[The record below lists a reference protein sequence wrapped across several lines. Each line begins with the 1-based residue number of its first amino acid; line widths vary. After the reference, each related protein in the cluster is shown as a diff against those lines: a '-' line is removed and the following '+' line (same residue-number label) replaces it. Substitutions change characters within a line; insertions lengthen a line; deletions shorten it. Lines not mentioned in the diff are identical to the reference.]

1 MARRARSSKGRKKKA
16 KHQVAKKGEPLPDA
30 PQPEAG
36 PEQKIKGPGEIRG
49 KDPVTSTLKGWFSDN
64 RYTILILA
72 GIFALAFFMRFYL
85 YYELA
90 FDVWPPKVVGND
102 PSYHKRVIDYIQT
115 DFTHLRIDGL
125 LNYPLS
131 GGNPRPPVFDWS
143 IAIGGILLAPF
154 FGFNVENSTW
164 VVFEIAPIFWGAMTI
179 FPLYLL
185 GKEAFGKKAGI
196 MAAFFLAIT
205 AAHIERSTLGFADHD
220 SFVVFFLVLAIYFL
234 SKSFSALKDQR
245 YIEDW
250 RKPESVILGFRSL
263 FHENREAMSY
273 AFLTG
278 LSITT
283 ISLAWQG
290 YGYVLAILLVYYLVQ
305 LFLNRFRGE
314 DSLGVFVVILIAM
327 ASVVVI
333 SLPYYYMFSIHTWS
347 QGFYIFLAAV
357 VLGAFIVPTRDMPWL
372 IVIPTLA
379 LFLVASYFILQWGF
393 PETATMLFTGGGYF
407 VKNKLYSTIAEAQAP
422 DISRLVFTYGPGTF
436 FLGLIGIVMAFIKIP
451 KQMRKD
457 YMVIVIWTGVAI
469 YMALSATRFTFNATP
484 AFALLAGWVIVKMVQ
499 FFKAEGLSIVYS
511 IVALLLF
518 LGLIAGI
525 SEGWN
530 NFFYDNYI
538 WLTVLP
544 ISLISVLIVA
554 YMKYR
559 KNRDDFKFRTILT
572 ALTVAFLIIFPNLF
586 FAADAS
592 IPYERKREFD
602 PEMEYFGA
610 FGSSLHSE
618 YWMDSY
624 IWLSE
629 QDLLDENNEF
639 QEPEDRPGFMSW
651 WDYGF
656 DELLM
661 GEHPTA
667 ADNFQNGYQFTG
679 SMLSCQNE
687 SESIALMAARLI
699 EGDRVDNK
707 GKFSDDVWDV
717 LVNYLGDDRNSS
729 YSAYEV
735 NRIYFNPGKYTSLVE
750 NNPDKYG
757 KFVDITPPNAKY
769 AATRAIFTRL
779 GEEGVVSLY
788 HDIREV
794 TGTSLRYFAV
804 DYRLFPFSSSNT
816 GIFYAPIKLA
826 DRNVD
831 DYLEYKAYAQ
841 QNLKGSND
849 NPVWEDYPD
858 NPIPMDKV
866 EEEAERLGYKFRI
879 TQYDMFYTEDFYNS
893 MFYRTYVG
901 YAPSDVG
908 AIDDGKSI
916 PGILGGTS
924 NMPAMQGWNMT
935 HWQVVY
941 RTMYYSDKE
950 EANATFPDDYTPLS
964 SKKAIERYY
973 AEGGDLKSGLG
984 QGVFYLKYYD
994 GAKISGRVMTERGIG
1009 VPNVRVTV
1017 LDDYGIPHGNV
1028 MTGPDGGYSIIAP
1041 PGQVNV
1047 IVTDGSLNNEYDKM
1061 YQFQVDQSTGQPV
1074 TLLNSTVL
1082 HISDELAMWE
1092 VDNGEMDLDMYVAG
1106 KMMSGR
1112 VYWDLDGD
1120 STYSDAGDEAIIE
1133 GALTMVLRGSDG
1145 VVYGPVELD
1154 EGGYLFGD
1162 LVTGYY
1168 DIEYTYGDH
1177 TEVILSNFK
1186 VDPKSDAQK
1195 DIRLDNILVHGNLTF
1210 DVSDPVIGGTV
1221 RLIDEE
1227 GVIRETVTDQNGNY
1241 SFDRALPGQ
1250 YWLEGD
1256 VDNFMNEDISFIL
1269 EKGDNLTIDISM
1281 YPYAKLEIDAYLPPP
1296 SEYLSGKGGP
1306 AVGSLVTLYYGFD
1319 TTMKYVSSL
1328 DEKGHVEMIL
1338 PAGEYDLQITSVDRA
1353 KIFSHIGKVNLDHGE
1368 EGTLDVTLQNGFTVT
1383 GRMTKLVDTPMEGT
1397 HVNFQRVEDSATAYA
1412 VPNFDGIY
1420 TAYLPRGDY
1429 KVLVDNKSTGN
1440 VSYFHMQDLKDPG
1453 TENRIVLDIW
1463 AGKTIE
1469 VTGQVYWDKD
1479 QNGILTTSQ
1488 EAIEINDQGGSAAV
1502 EFALAGVPL
1511 SFTYENG
1518 TIAVLTVDEGVYI
1531 AKLPVA
1537 TYTMGVDIYGFEKQ
1551 STRLE
1556 VSGTVEEQNYGINN
1570 TDVKLI
1576 SEDTEVLFN
1585 VTYNMMGKED
1595 LDIKSLSGMEFSIT
1609 ATEIYMNEKSYEF
1622 TTDGMGQARAMVP
1635 PGEYL
1640 LTVDVEFEED
1650 GVIRRLLSEK
1660 ELMINPSHNVQL
1672 EEIIVNYTIDVEST
1686 IYLIDEGSF
1695 RYPGEVTVSAYPLF
1709 GAPDPIATAETDYNG
1724 HFTLDLP
1731 LGDYIL
1737 HAEHLRFGQHY
1748 MYWDMISVGE
1758 TFTGGNY
1765 EMKPTQSVTGSLY
1778 PSFEGISQSYLYIID
1793 GDKWLAIH
1801 PSEDGQFSFQMFEGE
1816 YEVDLFVQMAEDIMG
1831 EQTLVQYEVHSELSV
1846 EGPVEALELDLS
1858 KWVEIRGSIYY
1869 DGDSDGN
1876 IGDAEK
1882 IPFATMSL
1890 MDRESIL
1897 EGPINIT
1904 TDEFGQYM
1912 MLVPFTTLDV
1922 TVVTEG
1928 YKDEPSA
1935 SSRALDIALYNQ
1947 VEWDIE
1953 VIPRDLMVTGTL
1965 FFDTNEDGE
1974 LGQFDERISDMRLTI
1989 TDRRGG
1995 SETIIFSEEDGSFEL
2010 ELIPGGYSVVG
2021 FRYENGLPVFG
2032 YLAEIQIE
2040 TGEDLLDAEW
2050 MVVGAQRI
2058 SGTIFFTDT
2067 DGDLH
2072 LPETGEAILWRTPD
2086 GSQLETIFQGGAYQ
2100 MDLPQYSYTI
2110 TSSLVNEEYGMD
2122 VTYSLYKAVDVSDE
2136 NVARDFALELEKE
2149 KDHSFTIDLVKV
2161 EEHEL
2166 EMAQKEVKKLMYYI
2180 ENNGNEPIT
2189 VNVDTKEK
2197 PDGWIIEYPFGEGI
2211 ELEIGGRVEMQ
2222 LNITAPSEPS
2232 FFNSIKVEGNAD
2244 EGTVGSFEV
2253 SIKTP
2258 PSQKVEIVLDVAPVV
2273 GVNFGETMVINV
2285 TVNNL
2290 GSGEDVV
2297 NLMLDPMPFHY
2308 PEWEILWN
2316 GDQPFPEW
2324 GENASMT
2331 PYGGRTYSLL
2341 IKAPTDDMARID
2353 DSITLK
2359 ILGKNRKGDIVD
2371 TQVTVKIAEP
2381 NLVLPEGY
2389 LKLINRKLTDPQM
2402 QGEIEANITV
2412 LAQGRDVADVNV
2424 SLWVDSELVGEAA
2437 IFRIAQGETAY
2448 TRIRFNLSQYNISE
2462 NRFHT
2467 FQVVVDPY
2475 DTIMESNEGDNAGVW
2490 HDVLVG
2496 EIEEET
2502 RVNWRIV
2509 IFVTL
2514 VLLVTLGILAYRQK
2528 TQPI

>member
-1 MARRARSSKGRKKKA
+1 MARRARSSRGQKRKA
-16 KHQVAKKGEPLPDA
+16 KQQVAKKEEPISDTL
-30 PQPEAG
+30 QPGVG
-36 PEQKIKGPGEIRG
+36 PEPKIKGPGEARG
-49 KDPVTSTLKGWFSDN
+49 KEPVASALKVWFNDN
-64 RYTILILA
+64 RYTILILT
-72 GIFALAFFMRFYL
+72 GIFALAFLLRFYL

-90 FDVWPPKVVGND
+90 FDIWPPRVVGND
-102 PSYHKRVIDYIQT
+102 PSYHKRVIDFIQA

-164 VVFEIAPIFWGAMTI
+164 FVFEIAPTLWGAMTI
-179 FPLYLL
+179 FPLYML
-185 GKEAFGKKAGI
+185 GKEAFGRKAGI

-220 SFVVFFLVLAIYFL
+220 SFVVFFLVLALYFL
-234 SKSFSALKDQR
+234 SKSFNSLKDQQ

-263 FHENREAMSY
+263 FLENREAMSY

-278 LSITT
+278 ISIAT

-290 YGYVLAILLVYYLVQ
+290 FGYVLAILLVYYLVQ
-305 LFLNRFRGE
+305 IFMNRLRGE

-333 SLPYYYMFSIHTWS
+333 SLPYYYMFSISTWS

-436 FLGLIGIVMAFIKIP
+436 FLGLIGIVMAFIQIP
-451 KQMRKD
+451 KQMKKD

-484 AFALLAGWVIVKMVQ
+484 AFALLAGWVIVKFVK

-518 LGLIAGI
+518 LGLIAGT
-525 SEGWN
+525 SEGWD

-544 ISLISVLIVA
+544 ISLISILIVG

-559 KNRDDFKFRTILT
+559 KNRDNFKFRTILT
-572 ALTVAFLIIFPNLF
+572 ALTVAFVIIFPNLF

-592 IPYERKREFD
+592 IPYERKTEFD
-602 PEMEYFGA
+602 PDMEYFGA

-639 QEPEDRPGFMSW
+639 LEPEDRPGFMSW

-656 DELLM
+656 DQLLM
-661 GEHPTA
+661 GQHPTA

-679 SMLSCQNE
+679 SMISCQNE
-687 SESIALMAARLI
+687 SESIALMVARLI
-699 EGDRVDNK
+699 EGDWVSNK
-707 GKFSDDVWDV
+707 GSFSDDVWDV
-717 LVNYLGDDRNSS
+717 LVKYLGDDPNST
-729 YSAYEV
+729 YSAYEIK
-735 NRIYFNPGKYTSLVE
+735 RIYFRPGTYTERVE
-750 NNPDKYG
+750 NNPDRYG
-757 KFVDITPPNAKY
+757 KFIDITPPNAKY
-769 AATRAIFTRL
+769 AAARSTFTRL

-788 HDIREV
+788 HDIRDA
-794 TGTSLRYFAV
+794 TGRSLRYFAV

-841 QNLKGSND
+841 QNLKGSNED
-849 NPVWEDYPD
+849 PVWEDYPD
-858 NPIPMDKV
+858 NPISMDKV

-879 TQYDMFYTEDFYNS
+879 LQYDMFYTEDFYNS

-916 PGILGGTS
+916 PGILGEVS

-941 RTMYYSDKE
+941 RTMYYSEME
-950 EANATFPDDYTPLS
+950 EGNASFPDDYVPLS
-964 SKKAIERYY
+964 SKEAIKRYY
-973 AEGGDLKSGLG
+973 AGGGDLKSGLG

-1028 MTGPDGGYSIIAP
+1028 MTGPNGEYSIIAP
-1041 PGQVNV
+1041 PGQVNM
-1047 IVTDGSLNNEYDKM
+1047 IVTDGALNNEYDKM
-1061 YQFQVDQSTGQPV
+1061 YQFQVDQSTGQPT

-1082 HISDELAMWE
+1082 QISDALAMWE
-1092 VDNGEMDLDMYVAG
+1092 VDDGEMDLDMYIAG
-1106 KMMSGR
+1106 KIMGGR

-1120 STYSDAGDEAIIE
+1120 STYSDVGDEAITE
-1133 GALTMVLRGSDG
+1133 GSLSMVLRDSDG

-1154 EGGYLFGD
+1154 ENGYSFSD

-1168 DIEYTYGDH
+1168 DVEYTYGDH

-1195 DIRLDNILVHGNLTF
+1195 DIRFDNIVVHGNLTYGTF
-1210 DVSDPVIGGTV
+1210 DPVIGGTV

-1227 GVIRETVTDQNGNY
+1227 GVIRETVADKNGNY

-1250 YWLEGD
+1250 YWLEAD
-1256 VDNFMNEDISFIL
+1256 VDAFMNEDISFIL
-1269 EKGDNLTIDISM
+1269 EKGDNLSIDIPV
-1281 YPYAKLEIDAYLPPP
+1281 YPYSKLGIRAYLPPP

-1306 AVGSLVTLYYGFD
+1306 AVMSLVTLYYGFD
-1319 TTMKYVSSL
+1319 TTRKYVASL
-1328 DEKGHVEMIL
+1328 DEEGYVEIVL
-1338 PAGEYDLQITSVDRA
+1338 PAGEYDLQITSIDRA
-1353 KIFSHIGKVNLDHGE
+1353 KIYSYIGKVNLDHGE
-1368 EGTLDVTLQNGFTVT
+1368 EEIMDITLQHGYAVT
-1383 GRMTKLVDTPMEGT
+1383 GRLTKLVDTPMEGT
-1397 HVNFQRVEDSATAYA
+1397 YVNFQRVEDSATVFA
-1412 VPNFDGIY
+1412 VANLDGAY

-1429 KVLVDNKSTGN
+1429 KVLVDNKTTGN

-1453 TENRIVLDIW
+1453 TGNRVELDIW
-1463 AGKTIE
+1463 AEKTIE
-1469 VTGQVYWDKD
+1469 VTGQIFWDKD
-1479 QNGILTTSQ
+1479 RNGILTTSE

-1502 EFALAGVPL
+1502 EFALSGVPI

-1518 TIAVLTVDEGVYI
+1518 TIAVLTEDEGLYQ
-1531 AKLPVA
+1531 ANLPVA

-1551 STRLE
+1551 IILFDVE
-1556 VSGTVEEQNYGINN
+1556 GTVEEQNFGINN
-1570 TDVKLI
+1570 TDAKLI
-1576 SEDTEVLFN
+1576 SRDTEVLFN
-1585 VTYNMMGKED
+1585 VTYNMIGKKE
-1595 LDIKSLSGMEFSIT
+1595 LDIKSVSDLQFSIM

-1622 TTDGMGQARAMVP
+1622 KTDGMGQVRAMLP
-1635 PGEYL
+1635 PGEYF
-1640 LTVDVEFEED
+1640 LTVDLEYEE
-1650 GVIRRLLSEK
+1650 GGMIHRLWSEK
-1660 ELMINPSHNVQL
+1660 ELMINPSNDVHL
-1672 EEIIVNYTIDVEST
+1672 EEVMLNYTIEVEST
-1686 IYLIDEGSF
+1686 MYLIDEGSF
-1695 RYPGEVTVSAYPLF
+1695 RYPGEVTVSAYALF
-1709 GAPDPIATAETDYNG
+1709 GSPEPIVTAETDYNG
-1724 HFTLDLP
+1724 RFTMDLP

-1748 MYWDMISVGE
+1748 MHWDMISVGE
-1758 TFTGGNY
+1758 TFAGGNY
-1765 EMKPTQSVTGSLY
+1765 EMRTTQAVTGSLY
-1778 PSFEGISQSYLYIID
+1778 PDFEGISQSYLYIID
-1793 GDKWLAIH
+1793 GDKWLGVN

-1816 YEVDLFVQMAEDIMG
+1816 YEVDLFAVMAEELMG
-1831 EQTLVQYEVHSELSV
+1831 ESTHVQYELHSELLV
-1846 EGPVEALELDLS
+1846 EGPVEGLDMELN

-1869 DGDSDGN
+1869 DENSDGN
-1876 IGDAEK
+1876 IGDEEK

-1897 EGPINIT
+1897 EEPINIT
-1904 TDEFGQYM
+1904 ADEFGQYR
-1912 MLVPFTTLDV
+1912 MLVPFVTLDV

-1928 YKDEPSA
+1928 YKDEPSVL
-1935 SSRALDIALYNQ
+1935 SRALDIALYNQ

-1965 FFDTNEDGE
+1965 YFDTNEDGE
-1974 LGQFDERISDMRLTI
+1974 MGQFDGRMSGMKLTF
-1989 TDRRGG
+1989 TDKRGG
-1995 SETIIFSEEDGSFEL
+1995 VEIIIFSEEDGSFEL

-2021 FRYENGLPVFG
+2021 FKYEGGLPVYG
-2032 YLAEIQIE
+2032 YLAELQIE
-2040 TGEDLLDAEW
+2040 TGEDLLDEEW
-2050 MVVGAQRI
+2050 MVVGAKRV

-2072 LPETGEAILWRTPD
+2072 LPEAGETILWRAV
-2086 GSQLETIFQGGAYQ
+2086 GQELETEFQDGAYRI
-2100 MDLPQYSYTI
+2100 DLPYYEYTV
-2110 TSSLVNEEYGMD
+2110 TSSLVNDEYDMD
-2122 VTYSLYKAVDVSDE
+2122 VTYSMYKIVDLSDE

-2149 KDHSFTIDLVKV
+2149 MDYSFSIDLVKV
-2161 EEHEL
+2161 NEHEQ
-2166 EMAQKEVKKLMYYI
+2166 EMASRETKVLMYFI
-2180 ENNGNEPIT
+2180 ENTGNEPIV
-2189 VNVDTKEK
+2189 VNVDTGEK
-2197 PDGWIIEYPFGEGI
+2197 PDGWIMEYPFGTEI
-2211 ELEIGGRVEMQ
+2211 ELEIGQRVERQ
-2222 LNITAPSEPS
+2222 LNVTSPAEPR
-2232 FFNSIKVEGNAD
+2232 FYNSIKVEGSAV
-2244 EGTVGSFEV
+2244 EGTIGSFEI

-2258 PSQKVEIVLDVAPVV
+2258 PSQKVEISLDVAPVV

-2285 TVNNL
+2285 SVNNL

-2297 NLMLDPMPFHY
+2297 NLMLDPMPVEY

-2324 GENASMT
+2324 GENASMI
-2331 PYGGRTYSLL
+2331 PYGGRTYSLI
-2341 IKAPTDDMARID
+2341 IKAPTENVSRIG

-2359 ILGKNRKGDIVD
+2359 ILGKNRKGDLVE
-2371 TQVTVKIAEP
+2371 TQVTVRIAEP
-2381 NLVLPEGY
+2381 NLVILDTY
-2389 LKLINRKLTDPQM
+2389 LKLTNRKLTDPLM

-2412 LAQGRDVADVNV
+2412 MAQGRDVSDVNV
-2424 SLWVDSELVGEAA
+2424 SLWVGHDLVGEST
-2437 IFRIAQGETAY
+2437 IFRIAQGETSY

-2462 NRFHT
+2462 NKFHT

-2475 DTIMESNEGDNAGVW
+2475 DTIKESNEGDNAGVW
-2490 HDVLVG
+2490 DDVLVG
-2496 EIEEET
+2496 EIKEET
-2502 RVNWRIV
+2502 KVNWRIV
-2509 IFVTL
+2509 IFVVL
-2514 VLLVTLGILAYRQK
+2514 VILVTIGILAYRQK